1 MLRASVIIANWNG
14 AAILGECLDSL
25 QAQTFTDFEVI
36 VVDNGSTDGSL
47 EMLKA
52 YSGFARVVELD
63 RNYGYSCANNRG
75 IEKASGEFI
84 VLLNNDTAADERWLE
99 ELVAAADAHPDC
111 GMFSCRIL
119 NFDNRDTIDNIG
131 HLFYP
136 DGLNRGWGRLEK
148 DDGRFDE
155 PREALFPSGCAAL
168 YRKKALDEVGPLD
181 EDFFA
186 YGDDTDIGLRIR
198 FAGWGCRYVPA
209 AKVYHRYS
217 ATAGGYSPLKAY
229 LVERN
234 RIFVALKY
242 LPLSMLLTSPWHTL
256 KRLVLQAFGAI
267 SGRGAAGKFTDSRS
281 PLLLVWLLIK
291 ADFAALIGAPKM
303 LRKRRA
309 YRKIRKMK
317 PGEIRRLLKKFR
329 ISAKEIALKD

>member
-1 MLRASVIIANWNG
+1 MPRASVIIANWNG

-25 QAQTFTDFEVI
+25 RPQTFTDFEVI
-36 VVDNGSTDGSL
+36 VVDNGSTDNSL
-47 EMLKA
+47 ETLKT
-52 YSGFARVVELD
+52 YSEFARLVALD
-63 RNYGYSCANNRG
+63 RNYGYSYANNRG
-75 IEKASGEFI
+75 IEKASGELI
-84 VLLNNDTAADERWLE
+84 VLLNNDTVADEHWLE
-99 ELVAAADAHPDC
+99 ELVKAADTHPDC

-119 NFDNRDTIDNIG
+119 NFDNRDIIDNIG

-155 PREALFPSGCAAL
+155 AREALFPSGCAAL
-168 YRKKALDEVGPLD
+168 YRKKIFDEVGNLD

-198 FAGWGCRYVPA
+198 LAGWGCRYVPS

-217 ATAGGYSPLKAY
+217 ATAGGYSPFKAY
-229 LVERN
+229 MVERN
-234 RIFVALKY
+234 RIFIALKY
-242 LPLSMLLTSPWHTL
+242 LPLSMLLASPWHTL

-267 SGRGAAGKFTDSRS
+267 SGRGAAGKFTDSCS
-281 PLLLVWLLIK
+281 PFLLVWLLIK
-291 ADFAALIGAPKM
+291 ADFAALVGTPKM
-303 LRKRRA
+303 LRKRAA

-317 PGEIRRLLKKFR
+317 PREIRRLLKKFR
-329 ISAKEIALKD
+329 ISTKEIALKD